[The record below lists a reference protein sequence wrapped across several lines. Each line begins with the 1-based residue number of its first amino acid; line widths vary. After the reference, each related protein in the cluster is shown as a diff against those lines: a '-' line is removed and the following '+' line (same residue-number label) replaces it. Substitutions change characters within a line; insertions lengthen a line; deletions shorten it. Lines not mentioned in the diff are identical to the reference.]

1 MGRCNGWAQLRA
13 LPRRLRSE
21 ITFERRH
28 AVVSAERAWRRRAG
42 MGVLALGAGLMALG
56 ALAPGAEATPPR
68 PQHKITLCHRTD
80 SYTNPYVV
88 ITVDVASVQFEG
100 HDGHDGPVFYPTIP
114 KHQKWGDIIPPFDFG
129 PGETYPGKN
138 WTVDGIAIYNN
149 GCAVPPPTTTTTT
162 TTTTVPPTTT
172 STSTPTSTS
181 VPSSTT
187 APSSTTT
194 SLPLSSTTT
203 PSTTSPSTT
212 VPVTVTTAGGITET
226 TLPGATTTSTAAAG
240 SVTTLGNTTPTTT
253 STGSLP
259 RTGASTA
266 ALLITGLGLVGAGF
280 GLMRRRAARV

>member
-162 TTTTVPPTTT
+162 TEPPTTT
-172 STSTPTSTS
+172 STMTSTSTS